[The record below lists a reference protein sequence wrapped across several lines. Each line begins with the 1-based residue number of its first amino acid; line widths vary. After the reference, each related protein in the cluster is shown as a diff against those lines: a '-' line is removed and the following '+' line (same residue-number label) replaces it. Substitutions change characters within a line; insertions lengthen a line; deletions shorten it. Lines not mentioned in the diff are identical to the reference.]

1 MVALIHALTHS
12 ELELLSIIQYHK
24 HCKGGELDI
33 ARAIFD
39 LCILSPSLE
48 QSDSTQEFINDAREE
63 EVSVKFKPVKPLA
76 RHFNA
81 LFEGYRTLD
90 DPYKKSK
97 DSRSERSPQEHTQL
111 LFSHMRSMNIP
122 PDSYTVTLLMGLQN
136 DSNEIT
142 ELWNNVMELT
152 ELRME
157 PPIYHSI
164 ITAYGKAGDAASA
177 CIVFDKMIASNNLNR
192 NRNSWNVLLSALSKA
207 SSKNPGVVID
217 SLSSSGA
224 GLNLKVD
231 VIHQNPFSGKNFID
245 LVNGMTAPQAAK
257 EILDLMNYACH
268 DDADKKVADLVLR
281 PNAQAFCLVAS
292 ALSQS
297 DGLASEEAISIYNVA
312 IENGISLDGRFFNAI
327 IRCYGDNVKLAL
339 DSWKTV
345 FRPAALSA
353 SGEDISLITGDLRKS
368 KTGLNLVAS
377 YHGLMYVA
385 GRAYRPDIALRLAY
399 AMAKEGVDPTE
410 AALNTYNA
418 GARIRKEGL
427 GKVPLHGQYENLLLV
442 ECTKYDSNDRRRLT
456 DKRVRI
462 IL

>member
-1 MVALIHALTHS
+1 M
-12 ELELLSIIQYHK
+12 SIISYPIL
-24 HCKGGELDI
+24 CKGGELDV
-33 ARAIFD
+33 ARAVFD
-39 LCILSPSLE
+39 VCILSSSLE

-63 EVSVKFKPVKPLA
+63 GVSVEFKPVKPLA

-97 DSRSERSPQEHTQL
+97 ESKSEKNPQEHAQM
-111 LFSHMRSMNIP
+111 LFSHMGSMNIP
-122 PDSYTVTLLMGLQN
+122 PDSYTLTLLMGLQK

-142 ELWNNVMELT
+142 ELWNNVMKLT
-152 ELRME
+152 KLKME

-164 ITAYGKAGDAASA
+164 ITAYGKAGDASSA
-177 CIVFDKMIASNNLNR
+177 CMVFDKMIASNNLNR
-192 NRNSWNVLLSALSKA
+192 NRNSWTVLLSALSKA
-207 SSKNPGVVID
+207 SAKNPGTIID

-224 GLNLKVD
+224 GLKLKVN
-231 VIHQNPFSGKNFID
+231 VVHQNPFGGKNFIE
-245 LVNGMTAPQAAK
+245 LVNGLTAPQAAK
-257 EILDLMNYACH
+257 EILNLMNSACH
-268 DDADKKVADLVLR
+268 DDGDSKVADLVLR

-292 ALSQS
+292 ALSQT
-297 DGLASEEAISIYNVA
+297 DGMASEEAISLYNVA

-345 FRPAALSA
+345 FRAAALSA
-353 SGEDISLITGDLRKS
+353 SGEDISLIPGDLRKS
-368 KTGLNLVAS
+368 RMGKNLVAS

-399 AMAKEGVDPTE
+399 AMAKEGVEPTE

-418 GARIRKEGL
+418 GAREKKEGL
-427 GKVPLHGQYENLLLV
+427 EKVRLHGQYENLLLV